1 MNCKI
6 DRNDSHR
13 NSHPKP
19 TDAMKRTTLIPANSR
34 RPAFTLI
41 EIMVVLAVISI
52 IATMAVPAMN
62 GVLKGS
68 KMTQSSDEFERDLAR
83 AQAAALRENQP
94 VEFRF
99 YEFRDPEQPNSEMAY
114 RGYQA
119 VIRKR
124 SADDQYTTESIE
136 PIFDVKILPPGII
149 FNAKTKYSSIFKVP
163 DIPGNTAKKW
173 SGYDDSIPRVD
184 QAEYKAF
191 YFRPDGS
198 TNLVTIDSAEK
209 WCVTIQKENTD
220 EGELPPDF
228 VAFQVDPFNGQIRR
242 YEKGL

>member
-1 MNCKI
+1 
-6 DRNDSHR
+6 
-13 NSHPKP
+13 
-19 TDAMKRTTLIPANSR
+19 MKQNESKAGI
-34 RPAFTLI
+34 RPQSAFTLI

-68 KMTQSSDEFERDLAR
+68 KMTQASDEFERDIAR
-83 AQAAALRENQP
+83 AHSAAQRENQP

-99 YEFRDPEQPNSEMAY
+99 YEFRDPEQPNSELAY

-124 SADDQYTTESIE
+124 QTDNHHNTEDII
-136 PIFDVKILPPGII
+136 PVFDVKILPPGII
-149 FNAKTKYSSIFKVP
+149 FNAKTKYSTIFKIP
-163 DIPGNTAKKW
+163 DISENTAKKW
-173 SGYDDSIPRVD
+173 SGYDDSIPRVN

-191 YFRPDGS
+191 YFRADGS
-198 TNLVTIDSAEK
+198 TNLVSIDRSEK
-209 WCVTIQKENTD
+209 WYVTIQKENTD
-220 EGELPPDF
+220 EGELPADF
-228 VAFQVDPFNGQIRR
+228 VTFQVDAFNGQIRR